1 MVVWNVTK
9 RKAKFIVFK
18 DMIMVISL
26 VVQKVH
32 GNRMVPLDNVGQN
45 LVMKMES

>member
-1 MVVWNVTK
+1 MT
-9 RKAKFIVFK
+9 IVFK

-32 GNRMVPLDNVGQN
+32 GNRMVPLDNVGQI
-45 LVMKMES
+45 LIMRGVTMVIHVGR